1 MAYSVFIHRSDSI
14 YDDSPAE
21 QYQFPKQYHG
31 RMQQSI
37 GDWIVYLEPSKVV
50 ATRGYFAIAR
60 VQQVIRDP
68 KAPDMYL
75 ALVEPGTYLD
85 FAHPVSFN
93 DQDGPVERG
102 LLNRDGKL
110 SGRAQ
115 SAVRPISPEDFHR
128 IVDRG
133 LDERDSALP
142 RIDDTAAVSGFEQ
155 EQAPYELV
163 VRDRI
168 QQMTSRVVRDR
179 VFRKIVIRAYDERCA
194 ISGFKFINGSGRA
207 EVDAAHIQPVQH
219 NGPDVVNNGI
229 ALSGTAHWMF
239 DRGLISLSDDLEIL
253 ISRQV
258 NDVES
263 VRSLISKSGRAKLP
277 LRHAD
282 RPHPHFLQWH
292 REICFKH

>member
-31 RMQQSI
+31 RVQQSI

-50 ATRGYFAIAR
+50 ASRGYFAIAR

-68 KAPDMYL
+68 KSDMYL

-85 FAHPVSFN
+85 FAHPVSFR
-93 DQDGPVERG
+93 DQNGPVERG
-102 LLNRDGKL
+102 LLNRDGRL

-115 SAVRPISPEDFHR
+115 SAVRPISLEDFHR

-133 LDERDSALP
+133 LDERESALP
-142 RIDDTAAVSGFEQ
+142 RIDDTAAVGGFED
-155 EQAPYELV
+155 EQAPSELF

-239 DRGLISLSDDLEIL
+239 DRGLISLSNDLDIL

-263 VRSLISKSGRAKLP
+263 VRSLISKSGSDVSP
-277 LRHAD
+277 D
-282 RPHPHFLQWH
+282 FHPAGV
-292 REICFKH
+292 RVPT

>member
-21 QYQFPKQYHG
+21 QYQFPKQYRG
-31 RMQQSI
+31 RVQQSI

-68 KAPDMYL
+68 KSPDMYL
-75 ALVEPGTYLD
+75 ALLEPKTYLD

-102 LLNRDGKL
+102 LLNRDGRL

-115 SAVRPISPEDFHR
+115 SAVRPISAEDFHR

-133 LDERDSALP
+133 LDERDSTLP
-142 RIDDTAAVSGFEQ
+142 RIDETAEIRGFEQ

-163 VRDRI
+163 ARDRML
-168 QQMTSRVVRDR
+168 QMTSRVVRDR

-239 DRGLISLSDDLEIL
+239 DRGLISLADDLEIL

-258 NDVES
+258 NDIGS
-263 VRSLISKSGRAKLP
+263 VRSLINKSGRAKLP
-277 LRHAD
+277 LRNAD
-282 RPHPHFLQWH
+282 RPHPRFLQWH
-292 REICFKH
+292 RENCFKH